1 MVVIIMYDLKL
12 ATDHVPLIQG
22 RHSQGSLFSALT
34 IPKIRN
40 LSLSLSLTVAV
51 VSLGSGESWQW
62 RPGAVSLSRFWT
74 MEAAL
79 NRFSLIR
86 PCIG

>member
-12 ATDHVPLIQG
+12 ATDHVSLIQG
-22 RHSQGSLFSALT
+22 RHSQGSLFSAFT

-40 LSLSLSLTVAV
+40 LSVTLTVAV
-51 VSLGSGESWQW
+51 VNLGSGESWQW